1 MIGILL
7 VTHASL
13 GEALIAGAAHVMGGP
28 PVRVRAISVIA
39 TDSPEKIRDEA
50 RAAAAVV
57 DDGSGV
63 LVISDMCGGTPCNVA
78 TRLGV
83 PGRVEVICG
92 ASLPMLVR
100 ALTYRNEPLE
110 SVVKKALSGG
120 NEGVMKLSGGAADAA
135 GRG

>member
-1 MIGILL
+1 MIGIIL

-13 GEALIAGAAHVMGGP
+13 GDALIAGAAHVMGGAP
-28 PVRVRAISVIA
+28 LRVRAISVA
-39 TDSPEKIRDEA
+39 ASDTPEKIREEA
-50 RAAAAVV
+50 RAAAAEV

-83 PGRVEVICG
+83 PGHVEVICG

-100 ALTYRNEPLE
+100 ALTYRNESLDN
-110 SVVKKALSGG
+110 VLKKALSGG
-120 NEGVMKLSGGAADAA
+120 NEGVMKLSGGTADAA